1 MRDTLLII
9 ISNGNGGIHMK
20 KVLGLLGILL
30 LGFVLAGCT
39 DKDPEVT
46 APTLISFKID
56 QEEPLEGS
64 ELTRF
69 YRGKNEMV
77 EVEILINN
85 PSNLPITSI
94 VINGTNHR
102 ISKFKEESTTRKII
116 FDLDVGDKTGALVY
130 SLDEI
135 KYTNGDKT
143 EKTLLSGSEFK
154 IYVYKDLPSIERT
167 DYSVGQNYIYVEFDQ
182 IDVDGVIE
190 SGTLTAQLY
199 SGENSVETIVIGPN
213 DVSVRFDNLL
223 ASNSYDLRFVADY
236 DLDNNKGIKEHEVLL
251 PLQFSTTAVTIPF
264 AHITNIDVFSNSVTF
279 DADFEDV
286 DGVIVENGLNVH
298 IFDGETS
305 IMQQPLTESPVSITF
320 DDEELIKNNHTYT
333 IKIIGT
339 YNLRDGIGDLEDNVL
354 AIGTFTTPSK
364 SVPSPEIL
372 ELNIEEN
379 RVNFDVDIDD
389 PLMLIVEGSLNA
401 HIYVN
406 GELIDSSPVI
416 NNHVDFQIFN
426 LFANELFEIRITA
439 SYDLNDGSLLHVDE
453 IIFTEEYTTR
463 INEPPTVTVTE
474 VIVKQ
479 GYITLDLSVSDLC

>member
-154 IYVYKDLPSIERT
+154 IYVYKDLP
-167 DYSVGQNYIYVEFDQ
+167 
-182 IDVDGVIE
+182 
-190 SGTLTAQLY
+190 
-199 SGENSVETIVIGPN
+199 
-213 DVSVRFDNLL
+213 
-223 ASNSYDLRFVADY
+223 
-236 DLDNNKGIKEHEVLL
+236 
-251 PLQFSTTAVTIPF
+251 
-264 AHITNIDVFSNSVTF
+264 
-279 DADFEDV
+279 
-286 DGVIVENGLNVH
+286 
-298 IFDGETS
+298 
-305 IMQQPLTESPVSITF
+305 
-320 DDEELIKNNHTYT
+320 
-333 IKIIGT
+333 
-339 YNLRDGIGDLEDNVL
+339 
-354 AIGTFTTPSK
+354 
-364 SVPSPEIL
+364 
-372 ELNIEEN
+372 
-379 RVNFDVDIDD
+379 
-389 PLMLIVEGSLNA
+389 
-401 HIYVN
+401 
-406 GELIDSSPVI
+406 
-416 NNHVDFQIFN
+416 
-426 LFANELFEIRITA
+426 
-439 SYDLNDGSLLHVDE
+439 
-453 IIFTEEYTTR
+453 
-463 INEPPTVTVTE
+463 
-474 VIVKQ
+474 
-479 GYITLDLSVSDLC
+479 